1 MSRIKNIAKKILLP
15 IVLLFAVNYI
25 SSFFVVRVDLTKDQ
39 RYTLSKPTKEL
50 LKKVDRPIFIDV
62 LLGGNPPAEFKRLQT
77 ETKQLLEEFSNVND
91 YIIFNMVD
99 PMESGGTKE
108 QIAQSLMELGLT
120 PASVTIEEGNSVSRE
135 MIFPWA
141 MVNSGSKTVKASLL
155 NNSLGANTEARIN
168 NSVQQLEHTLA
179 DAIYQVTITD
189 KKSIA
194 VIKGQGEMDDKYM
207 ADFLRN
213 LQGYYHLAEF
223 NMDSLHQQPQA
234 TLENL
239 KRFQAAIIAKPTQG
253 FSENEKMILDQYII
267 SGGKTLWLLDQ
278 VAADLDSLQNDN
290 FRSLAFPMDLN
301 LDDLLFKY
309 GVRINKDLVQDLIST
324 PVTVADA
331 NGEIPLNWFYSPMV
345 ASLNNHPINN
355 SLNVVKLEFANSIDT
370 LSNGIDKT
378 ILLQSSNQSR
388 VVGVPRN
395 YSLDE
400 FDTPPNLSE
409 FSGEPK
415 ILGVLLEGQFNSAY
429 SNRVKPFLPN
439 ALVEKNQHPNKMIII
454 SDGDI
459 INYTYANKKP
469 LVGGIDPWT
478 KQLYS
483 NRNFLLN
490 CINYLVQDNGLINIR
505 SKEIYISLLD
515 KQKSY
520 EQKTWW
526 QLVNIG
532 VPIVILLL
540 FGSIFYYIRRKK
552 YGH

>member
-1 MSRIKNIAKKILLP
+1 
-15 IVLLFAVNYI
+15 
-25 SSFFVVRVDLTKDQ
+25 
-39 RYTLSKPTKEL
+39 
-50 LKKVDRPIFIDV
+50 PIFIDV

-91 YIIFNMVD
+91 YIIFNIVD
-99 PMESGGTKE
+99 PLESGGTKE

-155 NNSLGANTEARIN
+155 NNSLGANSEARIN

-301 LDDLLFKY
+301 LDDMLFKY

-324 PVTVADA
+324 PVTVTDA

-388 VVGVPRN
+388 AVGVPSN
-395 YSLDE
+395 YRLDE
-400 FDTPPNLSE
+400 FDYSSYLSGV
-409 FSGEPK
+409 SGEP
-415 ILGVLLEGQFNSAY
+415 IMLVVLLEGQFNSAY
-429 SNRVKPFLPN
+429 SNRVKPFIPDVM
-439 ALVEKNQHPNKMIII
+439 VEKNQYPNKIIII
-454 SDGDI
+454 SYGDI

-490 CINYLVQDNGLINIR
+490 CVNYLVQDNGLINIR

-532 VPIVILLL
+532 VPIVTLLL
-540 FGSIFYYIRRKK
+540 FGSIFYYVRRKK

>member
-1 MSRIKNIAKKILLP
+1 MSRVKNIAKKILLP

-91 YIIFNMVD
+91 YIIFNIVD
-99 PMESGGTKE
+99 PLESGGTKE

-155 NNSLGANTEARIN
+155 NNSLGANSEARIN

-301 LDDLLFKY
+301 LDDMLFKY

-324 PVTVADA
+324 PVTVTDA

-388 VVGVPRN
+388 AVGVPRN

-400 FDTPPNLSE
+400 FDNPANLSE

-415 ILGVLLEGQFNSAY
+415 MLGVLLEGQFNSAY
-429 SNRVKPFLPN
+429 SNRVKPFIPD
-439 ALVEKNQHPNKMIII
+439 AMVEKNQYPNKMIII

-490 CINYLVQDNGLINIR
+490 CVNYLVQDNGLINIR

-532 VPIVILLL
+532 VPIVTLLL
-540 FGSIFYYIRRKK
+540 FGSIFYYVRRKK

>member
-50 LKKVDRPIFIDV
+50 LKKVDSPIFIDV

-207 ADFLRN
+207 ADFLRH

-439 ALVEKNQHPNKMIII
+439 DLVEKNQHPNKMIII

>member
-91 YIIFNMVD
+91 YIIFNIVD
-99 PMESGGTKE
+99 PLESGGTKE

-155 NNSLGANTEARIN
+155 NNSLGANSEARIN

-301 LDDLLFKY
+301 LDDMLFKY

-324 PVTVADA
+324 PVTVTDA

-388 VVGVPRN
+388 AVGVPRN

-400 FDTPPNLSE
+400 FDNPPNLSE

-415 ILGVLLEGQFNSAY
+415 MLGVLLEGQFNSAY
-429 SNRVKPFLPN
+429 SNRVKPFIPD
-439 ALVEKNQHPNKMIII
+439 AMVEKNQYPNKMIII

-490 CINYLVQDNGLINIR
+490 CVNYLVQDNGLINIR
-505 SKEIYISLLD
+505 SKEISIPLLD
-515 KQKSY
+515 KQETYKQKS
-520 EQKTWW
+520 WW
-526 QLVNIG
+526 QVVNIG
-532 VPIVILLL
+532 LPIVIMLL
-540 FGSIFYYIRRKK
+540 FGSVFYYIRRKK

>member
-91 YIIFNMVD
+91 YIIFNIVD
-99 PMESGGTKE
+99 PLESGGTKE

-155 NNSLGANTEARIN
+155 NNSLGANSEARIN

-290 FRSLAFPMDLN
+290 FRSLAFPMDLK
-301 LDDLLFKY
+301 L
-309 GVRINKDLVQDLIST
+309 
-324 PVTVADA
+324 
-331 NGEIPLNWFYSPMV
+331 
-345 ASLNNHPINN
+345 SLC
-355 SLNVVKLEFANSIDT
+355 KL
-370 LSNGIDKT
+370 
-378 ILLQSSNQSR
+378 
-388 VVGVPRN
+388 
-395 YSLDE
+395 
-400 FDTPPNLSE
+400 
-409 FSGEPK
+409 
-415 ILGVLLEGQFNSAY
+415 
-429 SNRVKPFLPN
+429 
-439 ALVEKNQHPNKMIII
+439 
-454 SDGDI
+454 
-459 INYTYANKKP
+459 
-469 LVGGIDPWT
+469 
-478 KQLYS
+478 
-483 NRNFLLN
+483 
-490 CINYLVQDNGLINIR
+490 
-505 SKEIYISLLD
+505 SK
-515 KQKSY
+515 
-520 EQKTWW
+520 
-526 QLVNIG
+526 
-532 VPIVILLL
+532 
-540 FGSIFYYIRRKK
+540 
-552 YGH
+552 

>member
-91 YIIFNMVD
+91 YIIFNIVD
-99 PMESGGTKE
+99 PLESGGTKE

-155 NNSLGANTEARIN
+155 NNSLGANSEARIN

-301 LDDLLFKY
+301 LDDMLFKY

-324 PVTVADA
+324 PVTVTDA

-388 VVGVPRN
+388 AVGVPRN

-400 FDTPPNLSE
+400 FDNPPNLSE

-415 ILGVLLEGQFNSAY
+415 MLGVLLEGQFNSAY
-429 SNRVKPFLPN
+429 SNRVKPFIPD
-439 ALVEKNQHPNKMIII
+439 AMVEKNQYPNKMIII

-490 CINYLVQDNGLINIR
+490 CVNYLVQDNGLINIR

-532 VPIVILLL
+532 VPIVTLLL
-540 FGSIFYYIRRKK
+540 FGPIFYYVRRKK